1 MAIDKN
7 SFFKYQEHRAQSG
20 YRTAILVRESG
31 DTVTDTTNK
40 YSLLIASET
49 VPAIFGTPET
59 FDFDL
64 LNSPV
69 KGKVEGK
76 SDLEATDVECLLHR
90 DNIYRLFKL
99 KDKVLDFL
107 YLTPDFVGYKF
118 SGTITFRPNEAGAD
132 VLRGTYTITPMSADP
147 NPIFDCRDMIEETL
161 CFEDA
166 IPERIKSTDTINLSL
181 VQKDVTAKY
190 TIVKINKDGT
200 TATGG
205 TDSVTAT
212 APEQSTVSV
221 ATTGLYAITAT
232 ATGYAPWTTTVYI
245 DTSTN

>member
-1 MAIDKN
+1 MSVEKN

-20 YRTAILVRESG
+20 YRTAILVREAS
-31 DTVTDTTNK
+31 DTTGVASK

-49 VPAIFGTPET
+49 VPAIFGTTET

-90 DNIYRLFKL
+90 DNIYRLYKL
-99 KDKVLDFL
+99 KNKVLDFL

-118 SGTITFRPNEAGAD
+118 SGTITFRPNEASAD
-132 VLRGTYTITPMSADP
+132 ILRGTYTITPMAADP
-147 NPIFDCRDMIEETL
+147 NPIFDCRDMIMETL

-166 IPERIKSTDTINLSL
+166 IPESIADGEKLNLSL
-181 VQKDVTAKY
+181 VQKDVTAAYAIDKIKSDGTIEADSGA
-190 TIVKINKDGT
+190 TIV
-200 TATGG
+200 ATNPEE
-205 TDSVTAT
+205 AT
-212 APEQSTVSV
+212 VNVPSS
-221 ATTGLYAITAT
+221 GLYAITAS
-232 ATGYAPWTTTVYI
+232 ADDYASWTTTVYI
-245 DTSTN
+245 KKNSN

>member
-1 MAIDKN
+1 MAIEKN
-7 SFFKYQEHRAQSG
+7 SFLKYQEHRAQSG
-20 YRTAILVRESG
+20 YRTAILVRESSDNATG
-31 DTVTDTTNK
+31 K
-40 YSLLIASET
+40 YSLLLASET

-76 SDLEATDVECLLHR
+76 TSLDSTDVECLLHR
-90 DNIYRLFKL
+90 DNVYRLFKL

-118 SGTITFRPNEAGAD
+118 SGTITFRPNEASAD

-147 NPIFDCRDMIEETL
+147 NPIFDCRGIIAETL

-166 IPERIKSTDTINLSL
+166 IPESIESTDTINLSL
-181 VQKDVTAKY
+181 VQKNVIATY
-190 TIVKINKDGT
+190 TIALLKEDGSIDASASGLT
-200 TATGG
+200 VNS
-205 TDSVTAT
+205 TD
-212 APEQSTVSV
+212 PENSTVTV
-221 ATTGLYAITAT
+221 TRTGLYAITVSDSENI
-232 ATGYAPWTTTVYI
+232 YESWTTTIYVEKA
-245 DTSTN
+245 T